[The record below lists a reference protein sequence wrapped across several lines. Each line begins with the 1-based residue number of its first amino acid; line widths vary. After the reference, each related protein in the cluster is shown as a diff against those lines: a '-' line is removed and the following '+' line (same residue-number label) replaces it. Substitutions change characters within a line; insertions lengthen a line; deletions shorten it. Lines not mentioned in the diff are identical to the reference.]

1 MNDQEKLNGYV
12 YRQLQSGL
20 QPEEVTQQLR
30 TAGWDEAT
38 IARSF
43 EASRANL
50 TPTPLPLA
58 TDEPIV
64 TAPTVTFASTGQ
76 KRGRIKTSWILLKQ
90 SLKVLQHNKQLI
102 RYPFM
107 GGLISL
113 LVMIITA
120 AIFIFSGD
128 TFTVDSVDA
137 SGHVGSALTGYGLV
151 LGAAY
156 YVTTFFVIFLYNAGL
171 AAHVL
176 DIFRGTSQP
185 YNHYMKVACSKWVP
199 ILFYS
204 VITATVG
211 FILRTIEERFKFVG
225 YFIRRIFGTMWTL
238 ANLFTIPVIVESD
251 ANAPSAIK
259 QSTQLF
265 LSRWGENVAAR
276 ITFGGIAF
284 GLYFLI
290 LIPIFIGIVVLGST
304 FGVVGYIIGGVIFVI
319 SMIIFATIE
328 TAAES
333 VLSTALYFYAKYEQ
347 IPGAFEPELLNAT
360 FVPKK

>member
-20 QPEEVTQQLR
+20 QPEEITQQLR

-38 IARSF
+38 ISLSF
-43 EASRANL
+43 EATRANL
-50 TPTPLPLA
+50 TPASQPLA
-58 TDEPIV
+58 TAEPSV
-64 TAPTVTFASTGQ
+64 AAPTVTFAPTGQ

-90 SLKVLQHNKQLI
+90 SLKVLQNNKQLI

-107 GGLISL
+107 GGLVSL
-113 LVMIITA
+113 LVTVLVA
-120 AIFIFSGD
+120 GFFIFGGD
-128 TFTVDSVDA
+128 TFTVGSVDA
-137 SGHVGSALTGYGLV
+137 SGKVGSALTGYGIALSAV
-151 LGAAY
+151 Y
-156 YVTTFFVIFLYNAGL
+156 YVLTFFVIFLYNAGL

-176 DIFRGTSQP
+176 DIFRGKSEP
-185 YNHYMKVACSKWVP
+185 YGHYMKIARSKWLP
-199 ILFYS
+199 ILIYS
-204 VITATVG
+204 IITATVG

-225 YFIRRIFGTMWTL
+225 YFIRRIFGTLWAL

-251 ANAPSAIK
+251 VSAPTAIK
-259 QSTQLF
+259 QSTHLF
-265 LSRWGENVAAR
+265 LSRWGENIAAR

-290 LIPIFIGIVVLGST
+290 IVPTLILTIMLGAN
-304 FGVVGYIIGGVIFVI
+304 FGGAGYIVDVVIFVLVT
-319 SMIIFATIE
+319 IIFATIE

-347 IPGAFEPELLNAT
+347 IPGAFESELLNAT
-360 FVPKK
+360 FVPKN

>member
-38 IARSF
+38 IARAF

-50 TPTPLPLA
+50 TPTSQPMTTA
-58 TDEPIV
+58 EPIV
-64 TAPTVTFASTGQ
+64 TAPTVTFAPTGQ

-90 SLKVLQHNKQLI
+90 SLKVLQNNKQLI

-107 GGLISL
+107 GGLVSL
-113 LVMIITA
+113 LVSIIVA

-128 TFTVDSVDA
+128 TFTVGSVDA
-137 SGHVGSALTGYGLV
+137 SGKVGSALTGYGIALS
-151 LGAAY
+151 AAY
-156 YVTTFFVIFLYNAGL
+156 YVLTFFVIFLYNAGL

-185 YNHYMKVACSKWVP
+185 YKHYMKIAWSKWVP

-204 VITATVG
+204 IITATVG

-225 YFIRRIFGTMWTL
+225 FFIRRIFGTLWTL

-251 ANAPSAIK
+251 VSAPSAIK

-265 LSRWGENVAAR
+265 LSRWGENIAAR

-290 LIPIFIGIVVLGST
+290 LVPMFIGTIM
-304 FGVVGYIIGGVIFVI
+304 FGANFGAAGYIIGGVVI
-319 SMIIFATIE
+319 ALSLIIFATIE